1 MTIASSL
8 RTLLATAVLVAM
20 STTAGLAQD
29 PLTLDDAIALA
40 VRQNP
45 TLRGARAAEREA
57 ASRTRQAKSIWLP
70 RVDITEAWQR
80 GNQPVF
86 VFGSLLAQR
95 RFTQDDFRLDALNH
109 PGALGSFR
117 LAVTVEQVLFDGS
130 RTRGAVRT
138 AALAEDLAREGGRAA
153 AAAVRV
159 GVTEAY
165 GHVLLARASRAAAE
179 AGVQAAE
186 EDVRRGERRRDAG
199 LATEADVLAFQ
210 LHRADIRARLITA
223 TSQEFVA
230 RTQLNAALGEPL
242 DRQFDLQPVAP
253 APADVPPIDALEQ
266 EALRNSPSA
275 LEAAVREQLAREAVT
290 SARGAFLPQAA
301 IQGGWEANGRSVT
314 DRASSW
320 SVAAVVRWNVFAGFA
335 DGARLGEARAAL
347 DRTKAERDR
356 VDTQVR
362 VGVRAAVARLD
373 EARGR
378 EAVGRSARAL
388 AAESQRIVR
397 DRYEAGLAGVA
408 DVLRAASA
416 VIEAEVRHT
425 AATVDVV
432 VSAAMLERA
441 RGR

>member
-1 MTIASSL
+1 MSIASSL
-8 RTLLATAVLVAM
+8 RSPLATALLVAV
-20 STTAGLAQD
+20 SATAAFAQA

-40 VRQNP
+40 LRQSP
-45 TLRGARAAEREA
+45 VLRGARAAEREA
-57 ASRTRQAKSIWLP
+57 ASRTRQSRSVWLP

-95 RFTQDDFRLDALNH
+95 RFTQDDFRLDALNR
-109 PGALGSFR
+109 PGALANFR
-117 LAVTVEQVLFDGS
+117 MAVTVEQLLFDGS
-130 RTRGAVRT
+130 RTLGAVRT
-138 AALAEDLAREGGRAA
+138 AALGEDLAREGGRAA
-153 AAAVRV
+153 VAQVRV
-159 GVTEAY
+159 GATEAY

-179 AGVQAAE
+179 AGVRSAE
-186 EDVRRGERRRDAG
+186 EDLRRGERRRDAG
-199 LATEADVLAFQ
+199 LATEADVLALQ
-210 LHRADIRARLITA
+210 LHLADIRARQITA
-223 TSQEFVA
+223 TSQELVA
-230 RTQLNAALGEPL
+230 RTQLNAVLGEPL
-242 DRQFDLQPVAP
+242 DRQFDLQPAAP
-253 APADVPPIDALEQ
+253 VLADVPPIEALEQ

-275 LEAAVREQLAREAVT
+275 LEAAVREKLAREAVS

-301 IQGGWEANGRSVT
+301 VQGGWEANGRSVA

-356 VDTQVR
+356 VEAEVR

-388 AAESQRIVR
+388 AAERQRIVR
-397 DRYEAGLAGVA
+397 DRYEAGLADVA

-416 VIEAEVRHT
+416 VIDAEVRHT
-425 AATVDVV
+425 AATVDVL